1 MHKFCRTLSPGLL
14 GLGSLLALLFLSDSL
29 VAQTG
34 TGTLQGRVTDAQS
47 GRALVG
53 TQVLIPGTQRGIVA
67 GAEGRF
73 VLTDVPAGEVTVR
86 FLILGYEQV
95 ERTVSVR
102 AGEVTVLDVAL
113 STRALAM
120 DELVVTGVGQ
130 ATTRRQL
137 STSVAVIN
145 EQAIAEAPVQSID
158 QLLQGRVAGSTVS
171 AVSAQPGTGSQ
182 ISFRGVSSV
191 FGAQTPVIYIDG
203 VRVDNSQST
212 APGTGGEQSSALA
225 DLLTSDIERIEITR
239 GGPASTLY
247 GSDAATGVIQIFTKR
262 GRPGAPR
269 ITARIEQGVD
279 LPELKY
285 ILDAGLIW
293 ESQVEAGELPADY
306 MASEFFR
313 TGWFQNY
320 SLGVSGG
327 SDNVTYSVSGR
338 VQDAE
343 GVQPKN
349 SSNLYAT
356 RGSFQANLTDRSR
369 VQFSGSYTRSSFG
382 RLYNGTAIAD
392 PLTALEVGDALF
404 FTGARTVQDAVDI
417 FLLADIDEVVD
428 RMGFSGGYLYEGSD
442 LFGFRATLGVDK
454 RQSEQTQFQPIG
466 FTPGESEGSLQR
478 FRRDFSSATLD
489 AAASLNWPR
498 NDGLRGTLTVGAQG
512 FRDNVYTIFGSGV
525 GFALPGSKDFDDAA
539 TVTAGENRSQVF
551 TGGIYIDE
559 NLAIR
564 DRIFLNVGVRF
575 DAGTS
580 FGDEVD
586 FATYPKAGLAWD
598 VGREEFLRAYAGDWL
613 TELRLRSAYGETGK
627 FPPPFL
633 RDRTFSALSFRGE
646 SAPRFANPGNPD
658 LRPEV
663 TKTFEMGFEA
673 AFLRD
678 RVGVDFTWYTATT
691 EDALF
696 FVPEQPV
703 TGQGTQ
709 IRNVGEISNRGIELD
724 VSALLINNPTFSWQ
738 VGATFQTVKN
748 EVVSMG
754 GAAPFFVEPQKR
766 VEEGQPVGA
775 WFVTT
780 PIDTSGDGLFD
791 GSEAQFVRDCDDC
804 RAYSPTPTRSGS
816 VSTRLSVGE
825 RLSFSAL
832 GDWAGGHKVMD
843 FGSVWSTFNGI
854 YRREL
859 LEEGYTYPIR
869 YSAAG
874 EPGRPYAQSAARSEF
889 IYDGEW
895 FKLREISAR
904 YLLPASLAGQAGAQ
918 SGAFFFSVRNAW
930 IWSKNPLIDPELS
943 GLNGSGLSLGG
954 ESSITLS
961 PPRSI
966 RFGLEL
972 TF

>member
-1 MHKFCRTLSPGLL
+1 MQRPRRSPSPSLL
-14 GLGSLLALLFLSDSL
+14 GLGLLFSFL
-29 VAQTG
+29 VFGDALAAQTG
-34 TGTLQGRVTDAQS
+34 TIQGRVTDAQS

-53 TQVLIPGTQRGIVA
+53 TQILIPGTQRGIVA

-73 VLTDVPAGEVTVR
+73 VLPDVPAGEVTVR

-95 ERTVSVR
+95 ERTVAVR
-102 AGEVTVLDVAL
+102 VGEVTVLDVSL

-130 ATTRRQL
+130 ATSRRQL
-137 STSVAVIN
+137 STSVAVIG

-203 VRVDNSQST
+203 VRVDNSQAT

-262 GRPGAPR
+262 GRPGTPR

-279 LPELKY
+279 VPELKY

-293 ESQVEAGELPADY
+293 ESEVEAGELPADFL
-306 MASEFFR
+306 AREFFR
-313 TGWFQNY
+313 NGWFQNY
-320 SLGVSGG
+320 SLGVTGG

-338 VQDAE
+338 VQDSE

-349 SSNLYAT
+349 TSNLYAT
-356 RGSFQANLTDRSR
+356 RGSLQANLTERSR
-369 VQFSGSYTRSSFG
+369 LQFSGSYTRSSFG

-404 FTGARTVQDAVDI
+404 FTGASSVQEATEI
-417 FLLADIDEVVD
+417 FLLADIDETVD
-428 RMGFSGGYLYEGSD
+428 RIGFSGGYLFEGSD
-442 LFGFRATLGVDK
+442 LFSFRTTLGVDK

-466 FTPGESEGSLQR
+466 FIPGEPEGSLQR
-478 FRRDFSSATLD
+478 SRRDFSSATLD

-498 NDGLRGTLTVGAQG
+498 NEGLRGTLTVGAQG
-512 FRDNVYTIFGSGV
+512 FRDNVYSIFGSGV

-551 TGGIYIDE
+551 TGGIYVDE
-559 NLAIR
+559 NIALR
-564 DRIFLNVGVRF
+564 DRIFLNLGVRF

-586 FATYPKAGLAWD
+586 LATYPKAGIAWD
-598 VGREEFLRAYAGDWL
+598 MGREDFLRSIGGEWL
-613 TELRLRSAYGETGK
+613 TELRLRSAYGQTGK

-633 RDRTFSALSFRGE
+633 RDRTFGALSFRGE

-673 AFLRD
+673 AFLND
-678 RVGVDFTWYTATT
+678 RIGVDFTWYDATT

-724 VSALLINNPTFSWQ
+724 VSALLINTAALSWQ

-748 EVVSMG
+748 EVTDMG
-754 GAAPFFVEPQKR
+754 GAAPFFVEAQKR
-766 VEEGQPVGA
+766 VDEGKPVGA

-780 PIDTSGDGLFD
+780 PVDTSGDGLLN
-791 GSEAQFVRDCDDC
+791 GSELRFIQDCDDC
-804 RAYSPTPTRSGS
+804 RAYSPSPTRSGS
-816 VSTRLSVGE
+816 ISTRISLGE
-825 RLSFSAL
+825 RLTFSAL

-869 YSAAG
+869 YNAAG
-874 EPGRPYAQSAARSEF
+874 VAGRRYAQSAARSEF

-904 YLLPASLAGQAGAQ
+904 YLLPSSLAGQAGAQ

-930 IWSKNPLIDPELS
+930 IWSANPLIDPELS
-943 GLNGSGLSLGG
+943 GLNGGGLSLGG